1 MFPGFTLQPGSN
13 NPMAAYLQSVEN
25 LTGQQG
31 QSLVGAGQ
39 GLIGA
44 GEGLTQSG
52 LPYIGAGQSEYS
64 QSGPIVSG
72 GMQTTASGTSAMA
85 PGLDYLTR
93 LVKGDQADVNQAIA
107 PEEQRLNDQY
117 SAIRNMIS
125 SGPRGGGKEAALAA
139 APYQKADTEAGLISQ
154 KRQAAAGEL
163 GQEASTLAGIGLEE
177 SQLGLGVGS
186 QGLQE
191 SGLGLNIGELGL
203 NESQLGLGESSL
215 GITETLAGL
224 TAALTQR
231 GQNVNQQNN
240 NLTLLT
246 QGLSGLI

>member
-44 GEGLTQSG
+44 G
-52 LPYIGAGQSEYS
+52 QSEYS
-64 QSGPIVSG
+64 QSGPSISG

-177 SQLGLGVGS
+177 S
-186 QGLQE
+186 
-191 SGLGLNIGELGL
+191 GLGLNIGELGL

-215 GITETLAGL
+215 GITETLAGM

>member
-52 LPYIGAGQSEYS
+52 
-64 QSGPIVSG
+64 GPIISG

-163 GQEASTLAGIGLEE
+163 GQEASTLAGIGL
-177 SQLGLGVGS
+177 
-186 QGLQE
+186 QE

-215 GITETLAGL
+215 GITETLSGL

>member
-52 LPYIGAGQSEYS
+52 LPI
-64 QSGPIVSG
+64 ISG

-163 GQEASTLAGIGLEE
+163 GQEASTLAGIGL
-177 SQLGLGVGS
+177 
-186 QGLQE
+186 QE

-215 GITETLAGL
+215 GITETLAGM

>member
-44 GEGLTQSG
+44 G
-52 LPYIGAGQSEYS
+52 QSEYS
-64 QSGPIVSG
+64 QSGPIISG

-163 GQEASTLAGIGLEE
+163 GQEASTLAGIGL
-177 SQLGLGVGS
+177 
-186 QGLQE
+186 QE

-215 GITETLAGL
+215 GITETLAGM

>member
-44 GEGLTQSG
+44 G
-52 LPYIGAGQSEYS
+52 QSEYS
-64 QSGPIVSG
+64 QSGPSISG

-163 GQEASTLAGIGLEE
+163 GQEASTLAGIGL
-177 SQLGLGVGS
+177 
-186 QGLQE
+186 QE

-215 GITETLAGL
+215 GITETLSGL